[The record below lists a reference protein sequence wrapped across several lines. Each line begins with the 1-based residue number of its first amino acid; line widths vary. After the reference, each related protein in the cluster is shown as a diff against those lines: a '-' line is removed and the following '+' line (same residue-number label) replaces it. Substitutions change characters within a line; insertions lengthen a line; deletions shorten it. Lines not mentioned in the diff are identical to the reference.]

1 MMSKGDTR
9 RKSQVSDTQFT
20 NNWNTI
26 FKGSDMPSDL
36 LQKFTAYCNEIN
48 SIRHKYNMP
57 SKVFTRNDQLRF
69 IQHNKL
75 AKPSQT

>member
-1 MMSKGDTR
+1 MSKGDTR

-36 LQKFTAYCNEIN
+36 LQNLQHIVMKSIQSGIN
-48 SIRHKYNMP
+48 TICQAKYSPGMTN
-57 SKVFTRNDQLRF
+57 
-69 IQHNKL
+69 
-75 AKPSQT
+75 

>member
-1 MMSKGDTR
+1 MSKGDTR

-48 SIRHKYNMP
+48 SIRHK
-57 SKVFTRNDQLRF
+57 
-69 IQHNKL
+69 IQY
-75 AKPSQT
+75 AKQSILPEMIN

>member
-1 MMSKGDTR
+1 MSKGDTR
-9 RKSQVSDTQFT
+9 RKSQVSDTEFT

-26 FKGSDMPSDL
+26 FKGSDMPSHL

-69 IQHNKL
+69 IEHNKL
-75 AKPSQT
+75 AKTSQT